1 MLWTEPPKEKA
12 MQKFLVTALI
22 VLLLAA
28 PALGMS
34 KKKLGK
40 LQDAEHKSM
49 HEIVMV
55 DRDSTGTI
63 VGGGLCTA
71 YAIGPHTLL
80 TANHCND
87 EYTNVVYV
95 DTDRDDIKNN
105 TAVAYKVSR
114 QFDHEDHML
123 LNIEDVK
130 FIDFKVYVPLS
141 ANLNPP
147 TQREHFYFWGNPQG
161 ITDQYREGVVMG
173 SMPFDAKKDDPSIEV
188 DGDILYL
195 LTGPVIGGDSG
206 SSIFNEKGERIG
218 IVTYG
223 VDDGAII
230 GVFPIKFT
238 QAQIDKSLQV
248 VKPDVPLVRPAVTPD
263 MSGWNS
269 SLYKRPIGQLESF
282 VQRGGQH
289 GSHGGS
295 AGVNHN
301 APHNTPHSGPRGSY
315 HVNPEVRQHFH
326 NGRFDRD
333 YYAAHFGYGHSFY
346 FGSLYWYGTAFWYE
360 SIFVYDN
367 CGFMLMEDMPGDW
380 QPGAVYIVEVNGLYY
395 VANVNLPGTIPVQV
409 VF

>member
-1 MLWTEPPKEKA
+1 
-12 MQKFLVTALI
+12 
-22 VLLLAA
+22 
-28 PALGMS
+28 
-34 KKKLGK
+34 
-40 LQDAEHKSM
+40 
-49 HEIVMV
+49 
-55 DRDSTGTI
+55 
-63 VGGGLCTA
+63 
-71 YAIGPHTLL
+71 
-80 TANHCND
+80 
-87 EYTNVVYV
+87 
-95 DTDRDDIKNN
+95 
-105 TAVAYKVSR
+105 
-114 QFDHEDHML
+114 
-123 LNIEDVK
+123 
-130 FIDFKVYVPLS
+130 
-141 ANLNPP
+141 
-147 TQREHFYFWGNPQG
+147 
-161 ITDQYREGVVMG
+161 MG

-346 FGSLYWYGTAFWYE
+346 FGSLYWYGPAFWYE